1 MTVNSVSNDVQYVS
15 PLSSGPNKTLGKD
28 EFLNLLVTQLQ
39 HQDPL
44 NPMDSTA
51 FTSQLAEFSAL
62 EQLHNV
68 NTNLGTLQTTQA
80 GIENSQAVN
89 YIGKQIMASG
99 ATVQMAGG
107 EAGNIHFTLGS
118 DAASVYIN
126 VYNAAG
132 QYIKGFEG
140 GSHPAGNHTVP
151 WDGTDNN
158 GNLMSDGIY
167 SFEVLAVDRANQ
179 MIPVGTYT
187 TGQVRGVTFQN
198 GEAYL
203 LTDSQEVPLSS
214 VLQIMDGGQS

>member
-1 MTVNSVSNDVQYVS
+1 MTINAVSNDTQYTR
-15 PLSSGPNKTLGKD
+15 PMATGNNKTLGKD

-80 GIENSQAVN
+80 GIENAQAVN

-99 ATVQMAGG
+99 DSIRLSGG
-107 EAGNIHFTLGS
+107 EADAIHFTLGS
-118 DAASVYIN
+118 DAAAIYIN
-126 VYNAAG
+126 VYDAAG
-132 QYIKGFEG
+132 QYIKGFENG
-140 GSHPAGNHTVP
+140 ALPSGNHAVQ
-151 WDGTDNN
+151 WDGTDSN
-158 GNLMSDGIY
+158 GNLMSDGTY
-167 SFEVLAVDRANQ
+167 GFEVLAVDRANQ

-187 TGQVRGVTFQN
+187 TGQVRGVNFQN

-203 LTDSQEVPLSS
+203 VTDAQEIPLSS
-214 VLQIMDGGQS
+214 VLQIMETQQP